1 MKFTIK
7 HEAYHRMR
15 IHLSCRKMTFAEA
28 DILQYY
34 LQSAKM
40 VENAK
45 VYENTADAV
54 IEYTGDRQQVIT
66 LMRNVH

>member
-34 LQSAKM
+34 L
-40 VENAK
+40 ENI
-45 VYENTADAV
+45 DGV
-54 IEYTGDRQQVIT
+54 IQAALQEAGCG
-66 LMRNVH
+66 